1 VDLLDHYRGTLSA
14 RRLRVLVQHL
24 PADSNLVRALHGE
37 QAGWGLTDHLLATAV
52 DQLAVANWLFVCANT
67 GPDDDQ
73 PDPPTPLP
81 RPGVEAPAPP
91 RASTPEEIAAFFGGL

>member
-1 VDLLDHYRGTLSA
+1 MDLLDHYRGTLSA

-24 PADSNLVRALHGE
+24 PADSNLVRVLHGE

-52 DQLAVANWLFVCANT
+52 DQLAVANWLFVCANN
-67 GPDDDQ
+67 GEDGDR

-81 RPGVEAPAPP
+81 RPGIAEPVAE
-91 RASTPEEIAAFFGGL
+91 RGSTPAEIAAFFGGL

>member
-1 VDLLDHYRGTLSA
+1 MDLLDHYRGTLSA

-37 QAGWGLTDHLLATAV
+37 QADWRLADHLLATVV
-52 DQLAVANWLFVCANT
+52 DQLAVANWLFVSANS
-67 GPDDDQ
+67 GDGDRPE
-73 PDPPTPLP
+73 PPAPLP
-81 RPGVEAPAPP
+81 RPGIEESAAT

>member
-1 VDLLDHYRGTLSA
+1 MDLLDHYRGTLSA

-37 QAGWGLTDHLLATAV
+37 QAGWGLTDHLLATVV
-52 DQLAVANWLFVCANT
+52 DQLAVANWLFVCANND
-67 GPDDDQ
+67 GDR

-81 RPGVEAPAPP
+81 RPGIEEPEPE
-91 RASTPEEIAAFFGGL
+91 RGSTPEEIAAFFGGL